1 MLNQVHDLNAALVS
15 YALMGT
21 SVFISSA
28 GVIGPLKVVEHDVS
42 LLVPEVCSVNIYI
55 YLCICISA
63 FASVTAAA
71 RL

>member
-42 LLVPEVCSVNIYI
+42 LLVPEVCSVNVYI
-55 YLCICISA
+55 WLYISV
-63 FASVTAAA
+63 FSSV
-71 RL
+71 